1 MSASLLRGLRVLE
14 MLHEEPL
21 GISEIARRLEVD
33 KGGVSRVM
41 AALQREGWVER
52 TGRRFVLG
60 TRTLSLVDDPTR
72 ALLAEAADLAGRLLR
87 ETGHT
92 VAVLELRGS
101 GAQPLAV
108 CARAGA
114 EDFREHP
121 APFDHLCATAGGVA
135 LLAQLADDVV
145 DEHLDLDPWPLE
157 SPTAPAGPGE
167 IRELV
172 AQVRSG
178 APVTER
184 SWTVPGQS
192 CVALPWPGHHRPLAV
207 AVLGPEQQLTRG
219 HDRIVAVLRA
229 ALER

>member
-60 TRTLSLVDDPTR
+60 TRTLALLDDPTR
-72 ALLAEAADLAGRLLR
+72 ALLAEATDLAGRLLH

-92 VAVLELRGS
+92 VAVLQRRGS

-108 CARAGA
+108 RAAEGA
-114 EDFREHP
+114 GDFREHA

-135 LLAQLADDVV
+135 LLAQLTDDLV
-145 DEHLDLDPWPLE
+145 DQQLDLDPWPLE
-157 SPTAPAGPGE
+157 SPTAPSGPSE
-167 IRELV
+167 VRELV

-178 APVTER
+178 SAVTER
-184 SWTVPGQS
+184 SWTVPGQA
-192 CVALPWPGHHRPLAV
+192 CIALPWPHLGRPLAV
-207 AVLGPEQQLTRG
+207 AVLGPEAELTRE
-219 HDRIVAVLRA
+219 HDRIVDLVRA
-229 ALER
+229 ALEV